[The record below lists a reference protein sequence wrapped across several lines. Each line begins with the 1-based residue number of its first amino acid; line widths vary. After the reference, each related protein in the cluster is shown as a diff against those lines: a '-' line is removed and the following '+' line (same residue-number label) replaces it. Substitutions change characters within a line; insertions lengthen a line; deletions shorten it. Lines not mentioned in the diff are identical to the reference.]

1 MAQVAAC
8 FLGNWNSPFRRF
20 RRRQGRAY
28 LRFFNAI
35 SGDHDLDDALIDG
48 AIFSVHKKPTG
59 AKMGLKLRPSCAR
72 GGLTIGV
79 CADCPHAPHRKR
91 RY

>member
-59 AKMGLKLRPSCAR
+59 AKMGAQAQAIVRAR
-72 GGLTIGV
+72 RSDDRGL
-79 CADCPHAPHRKR
+79 C
-91 RY
+91 